1 MAVQLK
7 FCLVGAAGAIAHR
20 NPRSSKWEYQ
30 RLLQE
35 LESAY
40 SPSSDHA
47 AAVAVELRQRIRQ
60 AGEAL
65 HVFRDDIYRKV
76 AVAYGDRSEREQ
88 DAVAVEVFTN
98 GLGDADI
105 IQKLLETRPSTLA
118 RAYEIAHRHETTK
131 RAASYVTSIM
141 QPGARNLNK
150 RRPCTA
156 VVRETEAAPAT
167 PPPDPAPNWG
177 PGDLGRTSLVQ
188 HDILTRPGAPVKQP
202 PRRLAVEKQQDAD
215 RQIGD
220 TLKTGLASRSHS
232 SWASPIV
239 MWHPEHQAA
248 FDTLKRL
255 LTTAPVLGYP
265 LDQGEMVLDTD
276 ASDTGIGAVLSQM
289 QDGAERVL
297 A

>member
-7 FCLVGAAGAIAHR
+7 FCLVGAAGAIVHR
-20 NPRSSKWEYQ
+20 NPRSSKWDYQ

-40 SPSSDHA
+40 GPSSDHA

-65 HVFRDDIYRKV
+65 HVFRDDIYGKV

-88 DAVAVEVFTN
+88 DAIAVEVFTN

-141 QPGARNLNK
+141 QPGPR
-150 RRPCTA
+150 TA

-167 PPPDPAPNWG
+167 PPPDPAPN
-177 PGDLGRTSLVQ
+177 
-188 HDILTRPGAPVKQP
+188 
-202 PRRLAVEKQQDAD
+202 
-215 RQIGD
+215 
-220 TLKTGLASRSHS
+220 
-232 SWASPIV
+232 
-239 MWHPEHQAA
+239 
-248 FDTLKRL
+248 
-255 LTTAPVLGYP
+255 
-265 LDQGEMVLDTD
+265 
-276 ASDTGIGAVLSQM
+276 
-289 QDGAERVL
+289 
-297 A
+297 